1 MSQLLVV
8 VEAAFDVRSGAE
20 LAPRISAPEGKRGA
34 FDVRLE
40 RPDGTTLE
48 ARAELVVAHV
58 SGPRPPFAIVR
69 VLGLGATDLPTG
81 TRVVALE
88 P

>member
-1 MSQLLVV
+1 MSHLLVV
-8 VEAAFDVRSGAE
+8 VEAAYDVRSGVE
-20 LAPRISAPEGKRGA
+20 LAPRISAPEGRRGA
-34 FDVRLE
+34 FDVRLD

-69 VLGLGATDLPTG
+69 VLGLGAADVPSG
-81 TRVVALE
+81 TRIVARE

>member
-1 MSQLLVV
+1 MSELLMV
-8 VEAAFDVRSGAE
+8 VEAAYDVRGGTE

-34 FDVRLE
+34 IHVRIE
-40 RPDGTTLE
+40 RPDGSTLE
-48 ARAELVVAHV
+48 ARAELVLAHV

-69 VLGLGATDLPTG
+69 VLGLGAADVPAG

>member
-1 MSQLLVV
+1 MSHLLVV
-8 VEAAFDVRSGAE
+8 VEAAYDVRAGVE
-20 LAPRISAPEGKRGA
+20 LAPRISPPEARRGA
-34 FDVRLE
+34 FGVRLE

-69 VLGLGATDLPTG
+69 VLGLGAADVPSG
-81 TRVVALE
+81 TRIVALE